1 MIFIKSMTKCETLI
15 LNVIYFYFIFI
26 TVKIACITLLLKIFI
41 HNFNVLFFMQKKKM
55 HSITLTQ
62 LLLLLLYLQ
71 IILCCLSH
79 FQSFSVISLISK
91 ILIFRKS
98 SQSFL
103 FTVDSP
109 LSFNTSLIYESINNM
124 YSCHQ
129 SGTCSWRGT
138 HRRQNQLVCSD
149 PIIILTDKGH
159 IAGLFQV
166 LHIFQH
172 FTWTLFKT
180 FLHL

>member
-1 MIFIKSMTKCETLI
+1 
-15 LNVIYFYFIFI
+15 
-26 TVKIACITLLLKIFI
+26 
-41 HNFNVLFFMQKKKM
+41 MQKN
-55 HSITLTQ
+55 SITLTQ

-79 FQSFSVISLISK
+79 FQSLQDYSPLWVIRLILK

-98 SQSFL
+98 LQSFPFIL
-103 FTVDSP
+103 DSP
-109 LSFNTSLIYESINNM
+109 LSFNTSLIYESIHNM

-138 HRRQNQLVCSD
+138 QRCQNQLVCSD
-149 PIIILTDKGH
+149 LIIILTDKGH
-159 IAGLFQV
+159 IADLFQV
-166 LHIFQH
+166 LHFFQH
-172 FTWTLFKT
+172 FTWTFFKT